1 MVQVCLQT
9 LWVAYQ
15 TKPSLAFHSISD
27 LGYRYPLRR
36 DASPSSCLEGYR
48 AKKQKIDVP
57 NVFSIAG
64 VLIGVLPCEIQRSSP
79 DRTQLAPRSQFPT
92 TPPKKKTSESLGRLR
107 PPDLEFQALA
117 SHQCGPYSNP
127 RPGVMWVEFVD
138 GSRSCSEIF
147 SPDFPVFLPLQKPTL
162 QILVRTGHTGR
173 IATP

>member
-64 VLIGVLPCEIQRSSP
+64 VLVGLLPCEIFLPRPHSTRSAKP
-79 DRTQLAPRSQFPT
+79 IPHPP
-92 TPPKKKTSESLGRLR
+92 PPKKK
-107 PPDLEFQALA
+107 
-117 SHQCGPYSNP
+117 N
-127 RPGVMWVEFVD
+127 
-138 GSRSCSEIF
+138 
-147 SPDFPVFLPLQKPTL
+147 
-162 QILVRTGHTGR
+162 
-173 IATP
+173 